1 MPECMPAATDQ
12 AGSDVPSR
20 FLSLASEASDSE
32 LGSWPMTPLLG
43 AAYAASRELGT
54 DPDDSGLLLYDRLA
68 GELERRFSPHGLE
81 VALDP
86 AAPSLV
92 AARASEVAAKHS
104 EGRRGCVCRSL

>member
-1 MPECMPAATDQ
+1 MSECMPAATDQ

-54 DPDDSGLLLYDRLA
+54 DPDDSGLLLYGRLV
-68 GELERRFSPHGLE
+68 GEVERRLTSHGLE
-81 VALDP
+81 AALNP
-86 AAPSLV
+86 ADPSLV
-92 AARASEVAAKHS
+92 AARASEAAAKHS
-104 EGRRGCVCRSL
+104 EGRRGGVCRSL